1 MKYNAFKYL
10 DDLKE
15 AGFPAKQ
22 AEVMAKGLT
31 EFTESQLA
39 TKRDIKD
46 IELKIE
52 LAKKDLK
59 IWMGGIAVGGIGL
72 LIALG
77 KLGLLTPAP

>member
-46 IELKIE
+46 IDLKIE

-77 KLGLLTPAP
+77 KLGLLIPTS